1 MKYKQRPYE
10 DIMRAYQFSAP
21 LPSELQMQQ
30 VVKDWRA
37 QMQIARQESDV
48 GVQITRIENDPDF
61 VYTLPYVL
69 NPDPT
74 LAKLGYSQTIP
85 VYELLA
91 EDAHIA
97 GIIQRM
103 YAGLVKFESHVQP
116 GGLRKVDKLA
126 AALCE
131 KILDKP
137 PSPNFGWNELYF
149 KMYEAVLYGFDL
161 KEIVWDYSGKYLM
174 PVELVD
180 VPRRRVLFSPYGLPL
195 IRTRGNFLGE
205 PLNSNNYLLTRHR
218 HTVDNPYGFAALSSC
233 YWLVNFKRMVMEYYV
248 KFIERHGSP
257 WAIGKYPP
265 GTDATGIDTILNQ
278 LASMLD
284 SACAAVPDN
293 VAVEFMEAKSSGEKM
308 IHSGFIDVVN
318 SELSKAILSSTLG
331 VEITDQGSRAAAAT
345 HLESENMVSEAH
357 RKLVASSMNKLFR
370 LVTDFNFGERV
381 RAPYFEFFEETEAK
395 KTAAESFDILRKY
408 LPISLQF
415 ASDRLQVELAA
426 EGEDILP
433 GYEGQWGEKPAIE
446 VAIETETVTE
456 SEIPKTEEVA
466 AGVTEIESDKED
478 TFDSETELPEA
489 EAQIEDGI
497 SLPEDLEHRDTVAFS
512 GYLPNHFLECDCDDC
527 HHEYASGQ
535 RWVDTLSNEPVD
547 IVKLRAAKI
556 YSRFLEGDL
565 RKLSKIVD
573 NASSLEELQHQLFN
587 FYNEPRQVATQNLA
601 EAMTLAWLL
610 GYESEVK
617 RGDENE

>member
-1 MKYKQRPYE
+1 MKFQPKPHHLE
-10 DIMRAYQFSAP
+10 SIMSAYQFSAP

-30 VVKDWRA
+30 AMREWQLQTHGPTQDGGGGVD
-37 QMQIARQESDV
+37 SL
-48 GVQITRIENDPDF
+48 GVQVTRIENDPDF
-61 VYTLPYVL
+61 IYALPYVL

-74 LAKLGYSQTIP
+74 LARLGYSQTIP
-85 VYELLA
+85 VYEMLA

-103 YAGLVKFESHVQP
+103 YAGLIRFEAHVQP

-131 KILDKP
+131 KILDRP
-137 PSPNFGWNELYF
+137 PSPNFGWNELFF

-205 PLNSNNYLLTRHR
+205 PLHRNNYLLTRHR

-265 GTDATGIDTILNQ
+265 GTNAEGIDTILNQ
-278 LASMLD
+278 LSNMLD

-331 VEITDQGSRAAAAT
+331 VEITDQGSRAAATT
-345 HLESENMVSEAH
+345 HLEAENVVTEAH
-357 RKLVASSMNKLFR
+357 RKLVSSTMNRLFR
-370 LVTDFNFGERV
+370 LVTDFNFGEKV
-381 RAPYFEFFEETEAK
+381 RSPYFEFYEESEAN
-395 KTAAESFDILRKY
+395 KTTAETLDIIRKY

-415 ASDRLQVELAA
+415 ASDKLQVELAT
-426 EGEDILP
+426 EGETILP
-433 GYEGQWGEKPAIE
+433 GYEGEWGAEPEILSPDNLDAE
-446 VAIETETVTE
+446 ATDNLEAVATETKEVTE
-456 SEIPKTEEVA
+456 L
-466 AGVTEIESDKED
+466 D
-478 TFDSETELPEA
+478 TETELPDA
-489 EAQIEDGI
+489 EAQIEDGLA
-497 SLPEDLEHRDTVAFS
+497 LPNDLEHRDTVAFS
-512 GYLPNHFLECDCDDC
+512 AAIPACDCDEC
-527 HHEYASGQ
+527 HHDYSVGPK
-535 RWVDTLSNEPVD
+535 WIDTLSNEPVD
-547 IVKLRAAKI
+547 VVKLRSAKT
-556 YSRFLEGDL
+556 YSRFLNDDI
-565 RKLSKIVD
+565 RKLTEIVD
-573 NASSLEELQHQLFN
+573 NADSLEDLQRQLFN
-587 FYNEPRQVATQNLA
+587 FYTEPRQKATQNLA

-610 GYESEVK
+610 GYQSEVI
-617 RGDENE
+617 RGEDNGK

>member
-1 MKYKQRPYE
+1 MKSKNRQRPYTE
-10 DIMRAYQFSAP
+10 IMEAYQFSAP

-30 VVKDWRA
+30 AILNWQKQTQGSGGEVKGGDSIG
-37 QMQIARQESDV
+37 MQITQ
-48 GVQITRIENDPDF
+48 IENDPDF
-61 VYTLPYVL
+61 IYALPYVL
-69 NPDPT
+69 NPDPV

-85 VYELLA
+85 VYEWLA

-103 YAGLVKFESHVQP
+103 YAGLVRFEAHVQP

-131 KILDKP
+131 KILDRP

-161 KEIVWDYSGKYLM
+161 KEIVWDYSGKYLI
-174 PVELVD
+174 PVELID
-180 VPRRRVLFSPYGLPL
+180 VPRRRVLFTPYGLPL

-205 PLNSNNYLLTRHR
+205 ALNPNNYLLTRHR

-265 GTDATGIDTILNQ
+265 GTDAASIDTILNQ

-345 HLESENMVSEAH
+345 HLESEAMVTEAH
-357 RKLVASSMNKLFR
+357 RKLVAASMNKLFR
-370 LVTDFNFGERV
+370 LVTDFNFGEKV
-381 RAPYFEFFEETEAK
+381 RSPYFEFYEESEAK
-395 KTAAESFDILRKY
+395 KVVAESFDIIRKY

-415 ASDRLQVELAA
+415 ASDRLQVELASA
-426 EGEDILP
+426 GETILP
-433 GYEGQWGEKPAIE
+433 GYEGEWGDKP
-446 VAIETETVTE
+446 ETPKPSTV
-456 SEIPKTEEVA
+456 IEEVA
-466 AGVTEIESDKED
+466 GVESKDEVAGD
-478 TFDSETELPEA
+478 TKLDTETELPDA
-489 EAQIEDGI
+489 EAQVEDGLA
-497 SLPEDLEHRDTVAFS
+497 LPTDLEHRDTVAFS
-512 GYLPNHFLECDCDDC
+512 SPPTVCDCDECHGDC
-527 HHEYASGQ
+527 HYDYSAGM
-535 RWVDTLSNEPVD
+535 RWIDTLSNEPVD
-547 IVKLRAAKI
+547 IVKSRSAKV
-556 YSRFLEGDL
+556 YSQFLNKDL
-565 RKLSKIVD
+565 HRMTEIVE
-573 NASSLEELQHQLFN
+573 NASSLEELQRELFS
-587 FYNEPRQVATQNLA
+587 FYNEPRQEATQNLA
-601 EAMTLAWLL
+601 QAMTLAWLL
-610 GYESEVK
+610 GYEAELKQATS
-617 RGDENE
+617 

>member
-1 MKYKQRPYE
+1 MKYKQRPYTE
-10 DIMRAYQFSAP
+10 IMEAYQFSAP

-30 VVKDWRA
+30 AMRDW
-37 QMQIARQESDV
+37 QLQTHGPTQDGGG
-48 GVQITRIENDPDF
+48 GVDSLQVTRIENDPDF
-61 VYTLPYVL
+61 IYALPYVL

-74 LAKLGYSQTIP
+74 LARLGYSQTIP
-85 VYELLA
+85 VYEMLA

-103 YAGLVKFESHVQP
+103 YAGLIRFEAHVQP

-131 KILDKP
+131 KILDRP
-137 PSPNFGWNELYF
+137 PSPNFGWNELFF

-205 PLNSNNYLLTRHR
+205 PLHRNNYLLTRHR

-265 GTDATGIDTILNQ
+265 GTNAEGIDTILNQ
-278 LASMLD
+278 LSNMLD

-331 VEITDQGSRAAAAT
+331 VEITDQGSRAAATT
-345 HLESENMVSEAH
+345 HLEAENVVTEAH
-357 RKLVASSMNKLFR
+357 RKLVSSTMNRLFR
-370 LVTDFNFGERV
+370 LVTDFNFGEKV
-381 RAPYFEFFEETEAK
+381 RSPYFEFYEESEAN
-395 KTAAESFDILRKY
+395 KTTAETLDIIRKY

-415 ASDRLQVELAA
+415 ASDKLQVELAT
-426 EGEDILP
+426 EGETILP
-433 GYEGQWGEKPAIE
+433 GYEGEWGAEPEILSPDSPDIE
-446 VAIETETVTE
+446 ATDNLEAVATETKEVTE
-456 SEIPKTEEVA
+456 L
-466 AGVTEIESDKED
+466 D
-478 TFDSETELPEA
+478 TETELPDA
-489 EAQIEDGI
+489 EAQIEDGLA
-497 SLPEDLEHRDTVAFS
+497 LPNDLEHRDTVAFS
-512 GYLPNHFLECDCDDC
+512 AAIPACDCDEC
-527 HHEYASGQ
+527 HHDYSVGPK
-535 RWVDTLSNEPVD
+535 WIDTLSNEPVD
-547 IVKLRAAKI
+547 VVKLRSAKT
-556 YSRFLEGDL
+556 YSRFLNDDI
-565 RKLSKIVD
+565 RKLTEIVD
-573 NASSLEELQHQLFN
+573 NADSLEDLQRQLFN
-587 FYNEPRQVATQNLA
+587 FYTEPRQKATQNLA

-610 GYESEVK
+610 GYQSEVI
-617 RGDENE
+617 RGEDNGK

>member
-1 MKYKQRPYE
+1 MKFQPKPHHLE
-10 DIMRAYQFSAP
+10 SIMSAYQFSAP

-30 VVKDWRA
+30 AMREWQLQTHGPTQDGGGGVD
-37 QMQIARQESDV
+37 SL
-48 GVQITRIENDPDF
+48 GVQVTRIENDPDF
-61 VYTLPYVL
+61 IYALPYVL

-74 LAKLGYSQTIP
+74 LARLGYSQTIP
-85 VYELLA
+85 VYEMLA

-103 YAGLVKFESHVQP
+103 YAGLIRFESHVQP

-131 KILDKP
+131 KILDRP
-137 PSPNFGWNELYF
+137 PSPNFGWNELFF

-205 PLNSNNYLLTRHR
+205 PLHRNNYLLTRHR

-265 GTDATGIDTILNQ
+265 GTNAEGIDTILNQ
-278 LASMLD
+278 LSNMLD

-331 VEITDQGSRAAAAT
+331 VEITDQGSRAAATT
-345 HLESENMVSEAH
+345 HLEAENVVTEAH
-357 RKLVASSMNKLFR
+357 RKLVSSTMNRLFR
-370 LVTDFNFGERV
+370 LVTDFNFGEKV
-381 RAPYFEFFEETEAK
+381 RSPYFEFYEESEAN
-395 KTAAESFDILRKY
+395 KTTAETLDIIRKY

-415 ASDRLQVELAA
+415 ASDKLQVELAT
-426 EGEDILP
+426 EGETILP
-433 GYEGQWGEKPAIE
+433 GYEGEWGAEPEILSPDSPDIE
-446 VAIETETVTE
+446 ATDNLEAVATETKEVTE
-456 SEIPKTEEVA
+456 L
-466 AGVTEIESDKED
+466 D
-478 TFDSETELPEA
+478 TETELPDA
-489 EAQIEDGI
+489 EAQIEDGLA
-497 SLPEDLEHRDTVAFS
+497 LPNDLEHRDTVAFS
-512 GYLPNHFLECDCDDC
+512 AAIPACDCDEC
-527 HHEYASGQ
+527 HHDYSVGPK
-535 RWVDTLSNEPVD
+535 WIDTLSNEPVD
-547 IVKLRAAKI
+547 VVKLRAAKT
-556 YSRFLEGDL
+556 YSRFLNDDI
-565 RKLSKIVD
+565 RKLTEIVD
-573 NASSLEELQHQLFN
+573 NADSLEDLQRQLFN
-587 FYNEPRQVATQNLA
+587 FYTEPRQKATQNLA

-610 GYESEVK
+610 GYQSEVI
-617 RGDENE
+617 RGEDNGK

>member
-1 MKYKQRPYE
+1 MKYKQRPYTE
-10 DIMRAYQFSAP
+10 IMEAYQFSAP

-30 VVKDWRA
+30 AMRDW
-37 QMQIARQESDV
+37 QLQTHGPTQDGGGGVDSL
-48 GVQITRIENDPDF
+48 GVQVTRIENDPDF
-61 VYTLPYVL
+61 IYALPYVL

-74 LAKLGYSQTIP
+74 LVRLGYSQTIP
-85 VYELLA
+85 VYEMLA

-103 YAGLVKFESHVQP
+103 YAGLIRFEAHVQP

-131 KILDKP
+131 KILDRP
-137 PSPNFGWNELYF
+137 PSPNFGWNELFF

-205 PLNSNNYLLTRHR
+205 PLHRNNYLLTRHR

-265 GTDATGIDTILNQ
+265 GTNAEGIDTILNQ
-278 LASMLD
+278 LSNMLD

-331 VEITDQGSRAAAAT
+331 VEITDQGSRAAATT
-345 HLESENMVSEAH
+345 HLEAENVVTEAH
-357 RKLVASSMNKLFR
+357 RKLVSSTMNRLFR
-370 LVTDFNFGERV
+370 LVTDFNFGEKV
-381 RAPYFEFFEETEAK
+381 RSPYFEFYEESEAN
-395 KTAAESFDILRKY
+395 KTTAETLDIIRKY

-415 ASDRLQVELAA
+415 ASDKLQVELAT
-426 EGEDILP
+426 EGETILP
-433 GYEGQWGEKPAIE
+433 GYEGEWGAEPEILSPDSPDIE
-446 VAIETETVTE
+446 ATDNLEAVATETKEVTE
-456 SEIPKTEEVA
+456 L
-466 AGVTEIESDKED
+466 D
-478 TFDSETELPEA
+478 TETELPDA
-489 EAQIEDGI
+489 EAQIEDGLA
-497 SLPEDLEHRDTVAFS
+497 LPNDLEHRDTVAFS
-512 GYLPNHFLECDCDDC
+512 AAIPACDCDEC
-527 HHEYASGQ
+527 HHDYSVGPK
-535 RWVDTLSNEPVD
+535 WIDTLSNEPVD
-547 IVKLRAAKI
+547 VVKLRAAKT
-556 YSRFLEGDL
+556 YSRFLNDDI
-565 RKLSKIVD
+565 RKLTEIVD
-573 NASSLEELQHQLFN
+573 NADSLEDLQRQLFN
-587 FYNEPRQVATQNLA
+587 FYTEPRQKATQNLA

-610 GYESEVK
+610 GYQSEVI
-617 RGDENE
+617 RGEDNGK

>member
-1 MKYKQRPYE
+1 MKFQPKPHHLE
-10 DIMRAYQFSAP
+10 SIMSAYQFSAP

-30 VVKDWRA
+30 AMREWQLQTHGPTQDGGGGVD
-37 QMQIARQESDV
+37 SL
-48 GVQITRIENDPDF
+48 GVQVTRIENDPDF
-61 VYTLPYVL
+61 IYALPYVL

-74 LAKLGYSQTIP
+74 LARLGYSQTIP
-85 VYELLA
+85 VYEMLA

-103 YAGLVKFESHVQP
+103 YAGLIRFESHVQP

-131 KILDKP
+131 KILDRP
-137 PSPNFGWNELYF
+137 PSPNFGWNELFF

-205 PLNSNNYLLTRHR
+205 PLHRNNYLLTRHR

-265 GTDATGIDTILNQ
+265 GTNAEGIDTILNQ
-278 LASMLD
+278 LSNMLD

-293 VAVEFMEAKSSGEKM
+293 VAVEFMEAASSGEKM

-318 SELSKAILSSTLG
+318 SELSKAILSATLG
-331 VEITDQGSRAAAAT
+331 VEITDQGSRAAATT
-345 HLESENMVSEAH
+345 HLEAENVVTEAH
-357 RKLVASSMNKLFR
+357 RKLVSSTMNRLFR
-370 LVTDFNFGERV
+370 LVTDFNFGEKV
-381 RAPYFEFFEETEAK
+381 RSPYFEFYEESEAN
-395 KTAAESFDILRKY
+395 KTTAETLDIIRKY

-415 ASDRLQVELAA
+415 ASDKLQVELAT
-426 EGEDILP
+426 EGETILP
-433 GYEGQWGEKPAIE
+433 GYEGEWGTEPEILSPDSPDIE
-446 VAIETETVTE
+446 ATDNLEAVATETKEVTE
-456 SEIPKTEEVA
+456 L
-466 AGVTEIESDKED
+466 D
-478 TFDSETELPEA
+478 TETELPDA
-489 EAQIEDGI
+489 EAQIEDGLA
-497 SLPEDLEHRDTVAFS
+497 LPNDLEHRDTVAFS
-512 GYLPNHFLECDCDDC
+512 AAIPACDCDEC
-527 HHEYASGQ
+527 HHDYSVGPK
-535 RWVDTLSNEPVD
+535 WIDTLSNEPVD
-547 IVKLRAAKI
+547 VVKLRAAKT
-556 YSRFLEGDL
+556 YSRFLNDDI
-565 RKLSKIVD
+565 RKLTEIVD
-573 NASSLEELQHQLFN
+573 NATSIEELRRLLFK
-587 FYNEPRQVATQNLA
+587 FYTEPRQEATQNLA

-610 GYESEVK
+610 GYQSEMT
-617 RGDENE
+617 RGEDNGR

>member
-1 MKYKQRPYE
+1 MKYKQRPYTE
-10 DIMRAYQFSAP
+10 IMEAYQFSAP

-30 VVKDWRA
+30 AMREWQLQTHGPTQDGGGGVD
-37 QMQIARQESDV
+37 SL
-48 GVQITRIENDPDF
+48 GVQVTRIENDPDF
-61 VYTLPYVL
+61 IYALPYVL

-74 LAKLGYSQTIP
+74 LARLGYSQTIP
-85 VYELLA
+85 VYEMLA

-103 YAGLVKFESHVQP
+103 YAGLIRFEAHVQP

-131 KILDKP
+131 KILDRP
-137 PSPNFGWNELYF
+137 PSPNFGWNELFF

-205 PLNSNNYLLTRHR
+205 PLHRNNYLLTRHR

-265 GTDATGIDTILNQ
+265 GTNAEGIDTILNQ
-278 LASMLD
+278 LSNMLD

-331 VEITDQGSRAAAAT
+331 VEITDQGSRAAATT
-345 HLESENMVSEAH
+345 HLEAENVVTEAH
-357 RKLVASSMNKLFR
+357 RKLVSSTMNRLFR
-370 LVTDFNFGERV
+370 LVTDFNFGEKV
-381 RAPYFEFFEETEAK
+381 RSPYFEFYEESEAN
-395 KTAAESFDILRKY
+395 KTTAETLDIIRKY

-415 ASDRLQVELAA
+415 ASDKLQVELAT
-426 EGEDILP
+426 EGETILP
-433 GYEGQWGEKPAIE
+433 GYEGEWGAEPEILSPDSPDIE
-446 VAIETETVTE
+446 ATDNLEAVATETKEVTE
-456 SEIPKTEEVA
+456 L
-466 AGVTEIESDKED
+466 D
-478 TFDSETELPEA
+478 TETELPDA
-489 EAQIEDGI
+489 EAQIEDGLA
-497 SLPEDLEHRDTVAFS
+497 LPNDLEHRDTVAFS
-512 GYLPNHFLECDCDDC
+512 AAIPACDCDEC
-527 HHEYASGQ
+527 HHDYSVGPK
-535 RWVDTLSNEPVD
+535 WIDTLSNEPVD
-547 IVKLRAAKI
+547 VVKLRSAKT
-556 YSRFLEGDL
+556 YSRFLNDDI
-565 RKLSKIVD
+565 RKLTEIVD
-573 NASSLEELQHQLFN
+573 NADSLEDLQRQLFN
-587 FYNEPRQVATQNLA
+587 FYTEPRQKATQNLA

-610 GYESEVK
+610 GYQSEVI
-617 RGDENE
+617 RGEDNGK

>member
-1 MKYKQRPYE
+1 MKFQPKPHHLE
-10 DIMRAYQFSAP
+10 SIMSAYQFSAP

-30 VVKDWRA
+30 AMREWQLQTHGPTQDGGGGVD
-37 QMQIARQESDV
+37 SL
-48 GVQITRIENDPDF
+48 GVQVTRIENDPDF
-61 VYTLPYVL
+61 IYALPYVL

-74 LAKLGYSQTIP
+74 LARLGYSQTIP
-85 VYELLA
+85 VYEMLA

-103 YAGLVKFESHVQP
+103 YAGLIRFELHVQP

-131 KILDKP
+131 KILDRP
-137 PSPNFGWNELYF
+137 PSPNFGWNELFF

-180 VPRRRVLFSPYGLPL
+180 VPRRRVLFTPYGLPL

-205 PLNSNNYLLTRHR
+205 PLHRNNYLLTRHR

-265 GTDATGIDTILNQ
+265 GTNAEGIDTILNQ
-278 LASMLD
+278 LSNMLD

-331 VEITDQGSRAAAAT
+331 VEITDQGSRAAATT
-345 HLESENMVSEAH
+345 HLEAENVVTEAH
-357 RKLVASSMNKLFR
+357 RKLVSSTMNRLFR
-370 LVTDFNFGERV
+370 LVTDFNFGEKV
-381 RAPYFEFFEETEAK
+381 RSPYFEFYEESEAN
-395 KTAAESFDILRKY
+395 KTTAETLDIIRKY

-415 ASDRLQVELAA
+415 ASDKLQVELAT
-426 EGEDILP
+426 EGETILP
-433 GYEGQWGEKPAIE
+433 GYEGEWGAEPEILSPDSPDIE
-446 VAIETETVTE
+446 ATDNLEAVATETKEVTE
-456 SEIPKTEEVA
+456 L
-466 AGVTEIESDKED
+466 D
-478 TFDSETELPEA
+478 TETELPDA
-489 EAQIEDGI
+489 EAQIEDGLA
-497 SLPEDLEHRDTVAFS
+497 LPNDLEHRDIVAFS
-512 GYLPNHFLECDCDDC
+512 AAIPVCDCDEC
-527 HHEYASGQ
+527 HHDYSVGPK
-535 RWVDTLSNEPVD
+535 WIDTLSNEPVD
-547 IVKLRAAKI
+547 VVKLRAAKT
-556 YSRFLEGDL
+556 YSRFLNDDI
-565 RKLSKIVD
+565 RKLTEIVD
-573 NASSLEELQHQLFN
+573 DATSIEELRRLLFK
-587 FYNEPRQVATQNLA
+587 FYTEPRQEATQNLA

-610 GYESEVK
+610 GYQSEVI
-617 RGDENE
+617 RGEDNGR

>member
-1 MKYKQRPYE
+1 MKYKQRPCTE
-10 DIMRAYQFSAP
+10 IMEAYQFSAP

-30 VVKDWRA
+30 AMREWQLQTHGPTQDGGGGVD
-37 QMQIARQESDV
+37 SL
-48 GVQITRIENDPDF
+48 GVQVTRIENDPDF
-61 VYTLPYVL
+61 IYALPYVL

-74 LAKLGYSQTIP
+74 LARLGYSQTIP
-85 VYELLA
+85 VYEMLA

-103 YAGLVKFESHVQP
+103 YAGLIRFESHVQP

-131 KILDKP
+131 KILDRP
-137 PSPNFGWNELYF
+137 PSPNFGWNELFF

-205 PLNSNNYLLTRHR
+205 PLHRNNYLLTRHR

-265 GTDATGIDTILNQ
+265 GTNAEGIDTILNQ
-278 LASMLD
+278 LSNMLD

-331 VEITDQGSRAAAAT
+331 VEITDQGSRAAATT
-345 HLESENMVSEAH
+345 HLEAENVVTEAH
-357 RKLVASSMNKLFR
+357 RKLVSSTMNRLFR
-370 LVTDFNFGERV
+370 LVTDFNFGEKV
-381 RAPYFEFFEETEAK
+381 RSPYFEFYEESEAN
-395 KTAAESFDILRKY
+395 KTTAETLDIIRKY

-415 ASDRLQVELAA
+415 ASDKLQVELAT
-426 EGEDILP
+426 EGETILP
-433 GYEGQWGEKPAIE
+433 GYEGEWGAEPEILSPDNLDAE
-446 VAIETETVTE
+446 ATDNLEAVATETKEVTE
-456 SEIPKTEEVA
+456 L
-466 AGVTEIESDKED
+466 D
-478 TFDSETELPEA
+478 TETELPDA
-489 EAQIEDGI
+489 EAQIEDGLA
-497 SLPEDLEHRDTVAFS
+497 LPNDLEHRDTVAFS
-512 GYLPNHFLECDCDDC
+512 AAIPACDCDEC
-527 HHEYASGQ
+527 HHDYSVGPK
-535 RWVDTLSNEPVD
+535 WIDTLSNEPVD
-547 IVKLRAAKI
+547 VVKLRAAKT
-556 YSRFLEGDL
+556 YSRFLNDDI
-565 RKLSKIVD
+565 RKLTEIVD
-573 NASSLEELQHQLFN
+573 NADSLEDLQRQLFN
-587 FYNEPRQVATQNLA
+587 FYTEPRQKATQNLA

-610 GYESEVK
+610 GYQSEVI
-617 RGDENE
+617 RGEDNGK

>member
-1 MKYKQRPYE
+1 MKSKNRQRPYTE
-10 DIMRAYQFSAP
+10 IMEAYQFSAP

-30 VVKDWRA
+30 AMREWQLQTHGPTQDGGGGVD
-37 QMQIARQESDV
+37 SL
-48 GVQITRIENDPDF
+48 GVQVTRIENDPDF
-61 VYTLPYVL
+61 IYALPYVL

-74 LAKLGYSQTIP
+74 LARLGYSQTIP
-85 VYELLA
+85 VYEMLA

-103 YAGLVKFESHVQP
+103 YAGLIRFEAHVQP

-131 KILDKP
+131 KILDRP
-137 PSPNFGWNELYF
+137 PSPNFGWNELFF

-205 PLNSNNYLLTRHR
+205 PLHRNNYLLTRHR

-265 GTDATGIDTILNQ
+265 GTNAEGIDTILNQ
-278 LASMLD
+278 LSNMLD

-331 VEITDQGSRAAAAT
+331 VEITDQGSRAAATT
-345 HLESENMVSEAH
+345 HLEAENVVTEAH
-357 RKLVASSMNKLFR
+357 RKLVSSSMNRLFR
-370 LVTDFNFGERV
+370 LVTDFNFGEKV
-381 RAPYFEFFEETEAK
+381 RSPYFEFYEESEAN
-395 KTAAESFDILRKY
+395 KTTAETLDIIRKY

-415 ASDRLQVELAA
+415 ASDKLQVELAT
-426 EGEDILP
+426 EGETILP
-433 GYEGQWGEKPAIE
+433 GYEGEWGAEPEILSPDSPDIE
-446 VAIETETVTE
+446 ATDNLEAVATETKEVTE
-456 SEIPKTEEVA
+456 L
-466 AGVTEIESDKED
+466 D
-478 TFDSETELPEA
+478 TETELPDA
-489 EAQIEDGI
+489 EAQIEDGLA
-497 SLPEDLEHRDTVAFS
+497 LPNDLEHRDTVAFS
-512 GYLPNHFLECDCDDC
+512 AAIPACDCDEC
-527 HHEYASGQ
+527 HHDYSVGPK
-535 RWVDTLSNEPVD
+535 WIDTLSNEPVD
-547 IVKLRAAKI
+547 VVKLRAAKT
-556 YSRFLEGDL
+556 YSRFLNDDI
-565 RKLSKIVD
+565 RKLTEIVD
-573 NASSLEELQHQLFN
+573 NADSLEDLQRQLFN
-587 FYNEPRQVATQNLA
+587 FYTEPRQKATQNLA

-610 GYESEVK
+610 GYQSEVI
-617 RGDENE
+617 RGEDNGK

>member
-10 DIMRAYQFSAP
+10 DIMKAYQFSAP

-205 PLNSNNYLLTRHR
+205 TLNPNNYLLTRHR
-218 HTVDNPYGFAALSSC
+218 HTADNPYGFAALSSC

-278 LASMLD
+278 LSNMLD

-308 IHSGFIDVVN
+308 IHSGFIDMVN
-318 SELSKAILSSTLG
+318 GELSKAILSSTLG

-381 RAPYFEFFEETEAK
+381 RSPYFEFFEETEAK

-512 GYLPNHFLECDCDDC
+512 GYLPNHFLECDCDGC

-556 YSRFLEGDL
+556 YSRFLEDDL

>member
-1 MKYKQRPYE
+1 MKFQPKPHHLE
-10 DIMRAYQFSAP
+10 SIMSAYQFSAP

-30 VVKDWRA
+30 AMREWQLQTHGPTQDGGGGVD
-37 QMQIARQESDV
+37 SL
-48 GVQITRIENDPDF
+48 GVQVTRIENDPDF
-61 VYTLPYVL
+61 IYALPYVL

-74 LAKLGYSQTIP
+74 LARLGYSQTIP
-85 VYELLA
+85 VYEMLA

-103 YAGLVKFESHVQP
+103 YAGLIRFESHVQP

-131 KILDKP
+131 KILDRP
-137 PSPNFGWNELYF
+137 PSPNFGWNELFF

-174 PVELVD
+174 PIELVD

-205 PLNSNNYLLTRHR
+205 PLHRNNYLLTRHR

-265 GTDATGIDTILNQ
+265 GTNAEGIDTILNQ
-278 LASMLD
+278 LSNMLD

-293 VAVEFMEAKSSGEKM
+293 VAVEFMEAKASGEKM

-331 VEITDQGSRAAAAT
+331 VEITDQGSRAAATT
-345 HLESENMVSEAH
+345 HLEAENVVTEAH
-357 RKLVASSMNKLFR
+357 RKLVSSTMNRLFR
-370 LVTDFNFGERV
+370 LVTDFNFGEKV
-381 RAPYFEFFEETEAK
+381 RSPYFEFYEESEAN
-395 KTAAESFDILRKY
+395 KTTAETLDIIRKY

-415 ASDRLQVELAA
+415 ASDKLQVELAT
-426 EGEDILP
+426 EGETILP
-433 GYEGQWGEKPAIE
+433 GYEGEWGAEPEILSPDNLDAE
-446 VAIETETVTE
+446 ATDNLGAVATETKEVTE
-456 SEIPKTEEVA
+456 L
-466 AGVTEIESDKED
+466 D
-478 TFDSETELPEA
+478 TETELPDA
-489 EAQIEDGI
+489 EAQIEDGLA
-497 SLPEDLEHRDTVAFS
+497 LPNDLEHRDTVAFS
-512 GYLPNHFLECDCDDC
+512 AAIPACDCDEC
-527 HHEYASGQ
+527 HHDYSVGPK
-535 RWVDTLSNEPVD
+535 WIDTLSNEPVD
-547 IVKLRAAKI
+547 VVKLRAAKT
-556 YSRFLEGDL
+556 YSRFLNDDI
-565 RKLSKIVD
+565 RKLTEIVD
-573 NASSLEELQHQLFN
+573 NATSIEELRRLLFK
-587 FYNEPRQVATQNLA
+587 FYTEPRQEATQNLA

-610 GYESEVK
+610 GYQSEVI
-617 RGDENE
+617 RGEDNGK

>member
-1 MKYKQRPYE
+1 MKFQPKPHHLE
-10 DIMRAYQFSAP
+10 SIMSAYQFSAP

-30 VVKDWRA
+30 AMREWQLQTHGPTQDGGGGVD
-37 QMQIARQESDV
+37 SL
-48 GVQITRIENDPDF
+48 GVQVTRLENDPDF
-61 VYTLPYVL
+61 IYALPYVL

-74 LAKLGYSQTIP
+74 LARLGYSQTIP
-85 VYELLA
+85 VYEMLA

-103 YAGLVKFESHVQP
+103 YAGLIRFESHVQP

-131 KILDKP
+131 KILDRP
-137 PSPNFGWNELYF
+137 PSPNFGWNELFF

-205 PLNSNNYLLTRHR
+205 PLHRNNYLLTRHR

-265 GTDATGIDTILNQ
+265 GTNAEGIDTILNQ
-278 LASMLD
+278 LSNMLD

-331 VEITDQGSRAAAAT
+331 VEITDQGSRAAATT
-345 HLESENMVSEAH
+345 HLEAENVVTEAH
-357 RKLVASSMNKLFR
+357 RKLVSSSMNRLFR
-370 LVTDFNFGERV
+370 LVTDFNFGEKV
-381 RAPYFEFFEETEAK
+381 RSPYFEFYEESEAN
-395 KTAAESFDILRKY
+395 KTTAETLDIIRKY

-415 ASDRLQVELAA
+415 ASDKLQVELAT
-426 EGEDILP
+426 EGETILP
-433 GYEGQWGEKPAIE
+433 GYEGEWGAEPEILSPDSPDIE
-446 VAIETETVTE
+446 ATDNLEAVATETKEVTE
-456 SEIPKTEEVA
+456 L
-466 AGVTEIESDKED
+466 D
-478 TFDSETELPEA
+478 TETELPDA
-489 EAQIEDGI
+489 EAQIEDGLA
-497 SLPEDLEHRDTVAFS
+497 LPNDLEHRDTVAFS
-512 GYLPNHFLECDCDDC
+512 AAIPACDCDEC
-527 HHEYASGQ
+527 HHDYSVGPK
-535 RWVDTLSNEPVD
+535 WIDTLSNEPVD
-547 IVKLRAAKI
+547 VVKLRSAKT
-556 YSRFLEGDL
+556 YSRFLNDDI
-565 RKLSKIVD
+565 RKLTEIVD
-573 NASSLEELQHQLFN
+573 NADSLEDLQRQLFN
-587 FYNEPRQVATQNLA
+587 FYTEPRQKATQNLA
-601 EAMTLAWLL
+601 EVMTLAWLL
-610 GYESEVK
+610 GYQSEVI
-617 RGDENE
+617 RGEDNGK

>member
-1 MKYKQRPYE
+1 MKYKQRPYTE
-10 DIMRAYQFSAP
+10 IMEAYQFSAP

-30 VVKDWRA
+30 AMREWQLQTHGPTQDGGGGVD
-37 QMQIARQESDV
+37 SL
-48 GVQITRIENDPDF
+48 GVQVTRIENDPDF
-61 VYTLPYVL
+61 IYALPYVL

-74 LAKLGYSQTIP
+74 LARLGYSQTIP
-85 VYELLA
+85 VYEMLA

-103 YAGLVKFESHVQP
+103 YAGLIRFESHVQP

-131 KILDKP
+131 KILDRP
-137 PSPNFGWNELYF
+137 PSPNFGWNELFF

-205 PLNSNNYLLTRHR
+205 PLHRNNYLLTRHR

-265 GTDATGIDTILNQ
+265 GTNAEGIDTILNQ
-278 LASMLD
+278 LSNMLD

-331 VEITDQGSRAAAAT
+331 VEITDQGSRAAATT
-345 HLESENMVSEAH
+345 HLEAENVVTEAH
-357 RKLVASSMNKLFR
+357 RKLVSSTMNRLFR
-370 LVTDFNFGERV
+370 LVTDFNFGEKV
-381 RAPYFEFFEETEAK
+381 RSPYFEFYEESEAN
-395 KTAAESFDILRKY
+395 KTTAETLDIIRKY

-415 ASDRLQVELAA
+415 ASDKLQVELAT
-426 EGEDILP
+426 EGETILP
-433 GYEGQWGEKPAIE
+433 GYEGEWGAEPEILSPDSPDIE
-446 VAIETETVTE
+446 ATDNLEAVATETKEVTE
-456 SEIPKTEEVA
+456 L
-466 AGVTEIESDKED
+466 D
-478 TFDSETELPEA
+478 TETELPDA
-489 EAQIEDGI
+489 EAQIEDGLA
-497 SLPEDLEHRDTVAFS
+497 LPNDLEHRDTVAFS
-512 GYLPNHFLECDCDDC
+512 AAIPACDCDEC
-527 HHEYASGQ
+527 HHDYSVGPK
-535 RWVDTLSNEPVD
+535 WIDTLSNEPVD
-547 IVKLRAAKI
+547 VVKLRAAKT
-556 YSRFLEGDL
+556 YSRFLNDDI
-565 RKLSKIVD
+565 RKLTEIVD
-573 NASSLEELQHQLFN
+573 NADSLEDLQRQLFN
-587 FYNEPRQVATQNLA
+587 FYTEPRQKATQNLA

-610 GYESEVK
+610 GYQSEVI
-617 RGDENE
+617 RGEDNGK

>member
-1 MKYKQRPYE
+1 MKYKQRPYTE
-10 DIMRAYQFSAP
+10 IMDAYQFSAP

-30 VVKDWRA
+30 AMREWQLQTHGPTQDGGGGVD
-37 QMQIARQESDV
+37 SL
-48 GVQITRIENDPDF
+48 GVQVTRIENDPDF
-61 VYTLPYVL
+61 IYALPYVL

-74 LAKLGYSQTIP
+74 LARLGYSQTIP
-85 VYELLA
+85 VYEMLA

-103 YAGLVKFESHVQP
+103 YAGLIRFESHVQP

-131 KILDKP
+131 KILDRP
-137 PSPNFGWNELYF
+137 PSPNFGWNELFF

-180 VPRRRVLFSPYGLPL
+180 VPKRRVLFSPYGLPL

-205 PLNSNNYLLTRHR
+205 PLHRNNYLLTRHR

-265 GTDATGIDTILNQ
+265 GTNAEGIDTILNQ
-278 LASMLD
+278 LSNMLD

-293 VAVEFMEAKSSGEKM
+293 VAVEFMEAKASGEKM

-331 VEITDQGSRAAAAT
+331 VEITDQGSRAAATT
-345 HLESENMVSEAH
+345 HLEAENVVTEAH
-357 RKLVASSMNKLFR
+357 RKLVSSTMNRLFR
-370 LVTDFNFGERV
+370 LVTDFNFGEKV
-381 RAPYFEFFEETEAK
+381 RSPYFEFYEESEAN
-395 KTAAESFDILRKY
+395 KTTAETLDIIRKY

-415 ASDRLQVELAA
+415 ASDKLQVELAT
-426 EGEDILP
+426 EGETILP
-433 GYEGQWGEKPAIE
+433 GYEGEWGAEPEILSPDNLDAE
-446 VAIETETVTE
+446 ATDNLEAVATE
-456 SEIPKTEEVA
+456 TEEV
-466 AGVTEIESDKED
+466 TELD
-478 TFDSETELPEA
+478 TETELPDA
-489 EAQIEDGI
+489 EAQIEDGLA
-497 SLPEDLEHRDTVAFS
+497 LPNDLEHRDTVAFS
-512 GYLPNHFLECDCDDC
+512 AAIPACDCDEC
-527 HHEYASGQ
+527 HHDYSVGPK
-535 RWVDTLSNEPVD
+535 WIDTLSNEPVD
-547 IVKLRAAKI
+547 VVKLRAAKT
-556 YSRFLEGDL
+556 YSRFLNDDI
-565 RKLSKIVD
+565 RKLTEIVD
-573 NASSLEELQHQLFN
+573 NATSIEELRRLLFK
-587 FYNEPRQVATQNLA
+587 FYTEPRQKATQNLA

-610 GYESEVK
+610 GYQSEVI
-617 RGDENE
+617 RGEDNGK

>member
-1 MKYKQRPYE
+1 MKFQPKPHHLE
-10 DIMRAYQFSAP
+10 SIMSAYQFSAP

-30 VVKDWRA
+30 AMREWQLQTHGPTQDGGGGVD
-37 QMQIARQESDV
+37 SL
-48 GVQITRIENDPDF
+48 GVQVTRIENDPDF
-61 VYTLPYVL
+61 IYALPYVL

-74 LAKLGYSQTIP
+74 LARLGYSQTIP
-85 VYELLA
+85 VYETLA

-103 YAGLVKFESHVQP
+103 YAGLIRFESHVQP

-131 KILDKP
+131 KILDRP
-137 PSPNFGWNELYF
+137 PSPNFGWNELFF

-205 PLNSNNYLLTRHR
+205 PLHRNNYLLTRHR

-265 GTDATGIDTILNQ
+265 GTNAEGIDTILNQ
-278 LASMLD
+278 LSNMLD

-293 VAVEFMEAKSSGEKM
+293 VAVEFMEAASSGEKM

-318 SELSKAILSSTLG
+318 SELSKAILSATLG
-331 VEITDQGSRAAAAT
+331 VEITDQGSRAAATT
-345 HLESENMVSEAH
+345 HLEAENVVTEAH
-357 RKLVASSMNKLFR
+357 RKLVSSTMNRLFR
-370 LVTDFNFGERV
+370 LVTDFNFGEKV
-381 RAPYFEFFEETEAK
+381 RSPYFEFYEESEAN
-395 KTAAESFDILRKY
+395 KTTAETLDIIRKY

-415 ASDRLQVELAA
+415 ASDKLQVELAT
-426 EGEDILP
+426 EGETILP
-433 GYEGQWGEKPAIE
+433 GYEGEWGTEPEILSPDSPDIE
-446 VAIETETVTE
+446 ATDNLEAVATETKEVTE
-456 SEIPKTEEVA
+456 L
-466 AGVTEIESDKED
+466 D
-478 TFDSETELPEA
+478 TETELPDA
-489 EAQIEDGI
+489 EAQIEDGLA
-497 SLPEDLEHRDTVAFS
+497 LPNDLEHRDTVAFS
-512 GYLPNHFLECDCDDC
+512 AAIPACDCDEC
-527 HHEYASGQ
+527 HHDYSVGPK
-535 RWVDTLSNEPVD
+535 WIDTLSNEPVD
-547 IVKLRAAKI
+547 VVKLRAAKT
-556 YSRFLEGDL
+556 YSRFLNDDI
-565 RKLSKIVD
+565 RKLTEIVD
-573 NASSLEELQHQLFN
+573 NATSIEELRRLLFK
-587 FYNEPRQVATQNLA
+587 FYTEPRQEATQNLA

-610 GYESEVK
+610 GYQSEVI
-617 RGDENE
+617 RGEDNGK

>member
-1 MKYKQRPYE
+1 
-10 DIMRAYQFSAP
+10 MREWQ
-21 LPSELQMQQ
+21 LQTHGPTQDGGGG
-30 VVKDWRA
+30 VD
-37 QMQIARQESDV
+37 SL
-48 GVQITRIENDPDF
+48 GVQVTRIENDPDF
-61 VYTLPYVL
+61 IYALPYVL

-74 LAKLGYSQTIP
+74 LARLGYSQTIP
-85 VYELLA
+85 VYEMLA

-103 YAGLVKFESHVQP
+103 YAGLIRFESHVQP

-131 KILDKP
+131 KILDRP
-137 PSPNFGWNELYF
+137 PSPNFGWNELFF

-205 PLNSNNYLLTRHR
+205 PLHRNNYLLTRHR

-265 GTDATGIDTILNQ
+265 GTNAEGIDTILNQ
-278 LASMLD
+278 LSNMLD

-331 VEITDQGSRAAAAT
+331 VEITDQGSRAAATT
-345 HLESENMVSEAH
+345 HLEAENVVTEAH
-357 RKLVASSMNKLFR
+357 RKLVSSSMNRLFR
-370 LVTDFNFGERV
+370 LVTDFNFGEKV
-381 RAPYFEFFEETEAK
+381 RSPYFEFYEESEAN
-395 KTAAESFDILRKY
+395 KTTAETLDIIRKY

-415 ASDRLQVELAA
+415 ASDKLQVELAT
-426 EGEDILP
+426 EGETILP
-433 GYEGQWGEKPAIE
+433 GYEGEWGAEPEILSPDSPDIE
-446 VAIETETVTE
+446 ATDNLEAVATE
-456 SEIPKTEEVA
+456 TEEV
-466 AGVTEIESDKED
+466 TELD
-478 TFDSETELPEA
+478 TETELPDA
-489 EAQIEDGI
+489 EAQIEDGLA
-497 SLPEDLEHRDTVAFS
+497 LPNDLEHRDTVAFS
-512 GYLPNHFLECDCDDC
+512 AAIPACDCDEC
-527 HHEYASGQ
+527 HHDYSVGPK
-535 RWVDTLSNEPVD
+535 WIDTLSNEPVD
-547 IVKLRAAKI
+547 VVKLRAAKT
-556 YSRFLEGDL
+556 YSRFLNDDI
-565 RKLSKIVD
+565 RKLTEIVD
-573 NASSLEELQHQLFN
+573 NADSLEDLQRQLFN
-587 FYNEPRQVATQNLA
+587 FYTEPRQKATQNLA

-610 GYESEVK
+610 GYQSEVI
-617 RGDENE
+617 RGEDNGK

>member
-1 MKYKQRPYE
+1 MKFQPKPHHLE
-10 DIMRAYQFSAP
+10 SIMRAYQFSAP

-30 VVKDWRA
+30 AMREWQLQTHGPTQDGGGGVD
-37 QMQIARQESDV
+37 SL
-48 GVQITRIENDPDF
+48 GVQVTRIENDPDF
-61 VYTLPYVL
+61 IYALPYVL

-74 LAKLGYSQTIP
+74 LARLGYSQTIP
-85 VYELLA
+85 VYEALA

-103 YAGLVKFESHVQP
+103 YAGLIRFESHVQP

-131 KILDKP
+131 KILDRP
-137 PSPNFGWNELYF
+137 PSPNFGWNELFF

-174 PVELVD
+174 PIELVD

-195 IRTRGNFLGE
+195 IRTRSNFLGE
-205 PLNSNNYLLTRHR
+205 PLHRNNYLLTRHR

-265 GTDATGIDTILNQ
+265 GTNAEGIDTILNQ
-278 LASMLD
+278 LSNMLD

-293 VAVEFMEAKSSGEKM
+293 VAVEFMEAKASGEKM

-331 VEITDQGSRAAAAT
+331 VEITDQGSRAAATT
-345 HLESENMVSEAH
+345 HLEAENVVTEAH
-357 RKLVASSMNKLFR
+357 RKLVSSTMNRLFR
-370 LVTDFNFGERV
+370 LVTDFNFGEKV
-381 RAPYFEFFEETEAK
+381 RSPYFEFYEESEAN
-395 KTAAESFDILRKY
+395 KTTAETLDIIRKY

-415 ASDRLQVELAA
+415 ASDKLQVELAT
-426 EGEDILP
+426 EGETILP
-433 GYEGQWGEKPAIE
+433 GYEGEWGAEPEILSPDNLDAE
-446 VAIETETVTE
+446 ATDNLEAVATE
-456 SEIPKTEEVA
+456 TEEV
-466 AGVTEIESDKED
+466 TELD
-478 TFDSETELPEA
+478 TETELPDA
-489 EAQIEDGI
+489 EAQIEDGLA
-497 SLPEDLEHRDTVAFS
+497 LPNDLEHRDTVAFS
-512 GYLPNHFLECDCDDC
+512 AAIPACDCDEC
-527 HHEYASGQ
+527 HHDYSVGPK
-535 RWVDTLSNEPVD
+535 WIDTLSNEPVD
-547 IVKLRAAKI
+547 VVKLRAAKT
-556 YSRFLEGDL
+556 YSRFLNDDI
-565 RKLSKIVD
+565 RKLTEIVD
-573 NASSLEELQHQLFN
+573 NADSLEDLQRQLFN
-587 FYNEPRQVATQNLA
+587 FYTEPRQEATQNLA

-610 GYESEVK
+610 GYQSEMT
-617 RGDENE
+617 RGEDNGR

>member
-1 MKYKQRPYE
+1 
-10 DIMRAYQFSAP
+10 
-21 LPSELQMQQ
+21 
-30 VVKDWRA
+30 
-37 QMQIARQESDV
+37 
-48 GVQITRIENDPDF
+48 
-61 VYTLPYVL
+61 
-69 NPDPT
+69 
-74 LAKLGYSQTIP
+74 
-85 VYELLA
+85 
-91 EDAHIA
+91 
-97 GIIQRM
+97 
-103 YAGLVKFESHVQP
+103 
-116 GGLRKVDKLA
+116 
-126 AALCE
+126 
-131 KILDKP
+131 
-137 PSPNFGWNELYF
+137 
-149 KMYEAVLYGFDL
+149 MYEAVLYGFDL

-174 PVELVD
+174 PVELID
-180 VPRRRVLFSPYGLPL
+180 VPRRRVLFTPYGLPL

-293 VAVEFMEAKSSGEKM
+293 VAVEFMEATSSGEKM

-331 VEITDQGSRAAAAT
+331 VEITDQGSRAAATT

-370 LVTDFNFGERV
+370 LVTDFNFGEKV
-381 RAPYFEFFEETEAK
+381 RSPYFEFFEESEAK
-395 KTAAESFDILRKY
+395 KTVAESFDILRKY

-415 ASDRLQVELAA
+415 ASDRLQVELAS
-426 EGEDILP
+426 EGEEILP

-446 VAIETETVTE
+446 TAIEAATVAE
-456 SEIPKTEEVA
+456 SEIPKAGEVA
-466 AGVTEIESDKED
+466 AGVSEAMSESDKED
-478 TFDSETELPEA
+478 AFDSETELPDA

-512 GYLPNHFLECDCDDC
+512 GYLPNHKYKCDDC

-535 RWVDTLSNEPVD
+535 RWVDTLSDEPVD
-547 IVKLRAAKI
+547 IVKLRAAKT
-556 YSRFLEGDL
+556 YSRFLEDDL

-573 NASSLEELQHQLFN
+573 NTSSLEELQRQLFS

-617 RGDENE
+617 QATLNDRGDENG

>member
-1 MKYKQRPYE
+1 MKFQPKPHHLE
-10 DIMRAYQFSAP
+10 SIMSAYQFSAP

-30 VVKDWRA
+30 AMREWQLQTHGPTQDGGGGVD
-37 QMQIARQESDV
+37 SL
-48 GVQITRIENDPDF
+48 GVQVTRIENDPDF
-61 VYTLPYVL
+61 IYALPYVL

-74 LAKLGYSQTIP
+74 LARLGYSQTIP
-85 VYELLA
+85 VYEMLA

-103 YAGLVKFESHVQP
+103 YAGLIRFEAHVQP

-131 KILDKP
+131 KILDRP
-137 PSPNFGWNELYF
+137 PSPNFGWNELFF

-161 KEIVWDYSGKYLM
+161 KEIVWDYSGKYLI

-205 PLNSNNYLLTRHR
+205 PLHRNNYLLTRHR

-265 GTDATGIDTILNQ
+265 GTNAEGIDTILNQ
-278 LASMLD
+278 LSNMLD

-331 VEITDQGSRAAAAT
+331 VEITDQGSRAAATT
-345 HLESENMVSEAH
+345 HLEAENVVTEAH
-357 RKLVASSMNKLFR
+357 RKLVSSTMNRLFR
-370 LVTDFNFGERV
+370 LVTDFNFGEKV
-381 RAPYFEFFEETEAK
+381 RSPYFEFYEESEAN
-395 KTAAESFDILRKY
+395 KTTAETLDIIRKY

-415 ASDRLQVELAA
+415 ASDKLQVELAT
-426 EGEDILP
+426 EGETILP
-433 GYEGQWGEKPAIE
+433 GYEGEWGAEPEILSPDSPDIE
-446 VAIETETVTE
+446 ATDNLEAVATETKEVTE
-456 SEIPKTEEVA
+456 L
-466 AGVTEIESDKED
+466 D
-478 TFDSETELPEA
+478 TETELPDA
-489 EAQIEDGI
+489 EAQIEDGLA
-497 SLPEDLEHRDTVAFS
+497 LPNDLEHRDTVAFS
-512 GYLPNHFLECDCDDC
+512 AAIPACDCDEC
-527 HHEYASGQ
+527 HHDYSVGPK
-535 RWVDTLSNEPVD
+535 WIDTLSNEPVD
-547 IVKLRAAKI
+547 VVKLRSAKT
-556 YSRFLEGDL
+556 YSRFLNDDI
-565 RKLSKIVD
+565 RKLTEIVD
-573 NASSLEELQHQLFN
+573 NADSLEDLQRQLFN
-587 FYNEPRQVATQNLA
+587 FYTEPRQKATQNLA

-610 GYESEVK
+610 GYQSEVI
-617 RGDENE
+617 RGEDNGK